1 MARVLVTAAGDD
13 IGIGAIQSLHKASY
27 ETVAVDMNPNAAGL
41 HIANHGECVP
51 AASDDDWPSKIIK
64 IVDKYGVDVI
74 IPLIDQELLQIRRL
88 QSMLNEDVPI
98 IIPKLELIHKCL
110 DKKIMYEYFE
120 KCGLNIPVTKFVDS
134 MDLLMESFN
143 SDALKVLKPRFGQ
156 GGKGINLIQSD
167 DDIHDHISESKV
179 ESEGVLIQDYIQ
191 GTEYTSNLAAT
202 KQNRLLSIVTKKV
215 KQRQGFTAIGVTTKN
230 SVIYE
235 ACIRAFDS
243 LSPAGPM
250 NVQHIIADDGTSYLI
265 EINSRF
271 SGTSCLN
278 VEAGIN
284 EFDLLIRDAL
294 GEKVDPISDYE
305 IGLNIIR
312 YTDQL
317 YVQESE
323 LKSRVDD

>member
-1 MARVLVTAAGDD
+1 MVCVLVTAAGND

-41 HIANHGECVP
+41 HIADHGECVP
-51 AASDDDWPSKIIK
+51 AASDDDWPSRMNK
-64 IVDKYGVDVI
+64 IVHKYGVDVI
-74 IPLIDQELLQIRRL
+74 IPLIDQELHQIRRL
-88 QSMLNEDVPI
+88 QSILNEDIPVI
-98 IIPKLELIHKCL
+98 VPKLELINKCL

-120 KCGLNIPVTKFVDS
+120 KRGLNIPATNYVES
-134 MDLLMESFN
+134 IDLLMESFD
-143 SDALKVLKPRFGQ
+143 SDTPKIIKPRYGQ
-156 GGKGINLIQSD
+156 GGKGIKLIQSD
-167 DDIHDHISESKV
+167 DDIHDYISETGV
-179 ESEGVLIQDYIQ
+179 RSEGILIQDYIE
-191 GTEYTSNLAAT
+191 GTEYTSNVAAT
-202 KQNRLLSIVTKKV
+202 KQNRLISIVTKKV
-215 KQRQGFTAIGVTTKN
+215 KQRRGFTAVGSTAKN

-250 NVQHIIADDGTSYLI
+250 NVQHIIGDDGTPYLI

-294 GEKVDPISDYE
+294 GEEVDPVSDYE

-317 YVQESE
+317 YVQEDD
-323 LKSRVDD
+323 LKSRADD